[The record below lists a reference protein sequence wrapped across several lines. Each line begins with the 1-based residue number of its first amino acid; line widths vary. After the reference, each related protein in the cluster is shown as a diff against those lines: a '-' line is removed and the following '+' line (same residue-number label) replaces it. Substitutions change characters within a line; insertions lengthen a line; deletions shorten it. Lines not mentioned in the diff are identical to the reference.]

1 MTGYIIAQIEVTD
14 PEKFKEYQELAKGTA
29 DPFGGDFIVRGG
41 NMEVME
47 GESLSRVVIIKFPS
61 FQNAKDWYNSPGYAK
76 AKEVRQIA
84 AQSNF
89 IIVEGQ

>member
-1 MTGYIIAQIEVTD
+1 
-14 PEKFKEYQELAKGTA
+14 
-29 DPFGGDFIVRGG
+29 
-41 NMEVME
+41 MEVME

-61 FQNAKDWYNSPGYAK
+61 FQNAKDWYNSPGYSK